1 MESFAEWAKR
11 DDGAFMA
18 LLAMKHWQDGMSRRL
33 YVPKSKKQYSDYM
46 SSLLDL
52 LLKNTDARETFLA
65 YGGECDIVLDPKT
78 FRVKKVIA
86 PYGARKEEGE

>member
-1 MESFAEWAKR
+1 MESFAEWARR

-65 YGGECDIVLDPKT
+65 YGGTGKHDP
-78 FRVKKVIA
+78 A
-86 PYGARKEEGE
+86 